1 MELKTTL
8 TKFFNK
14 EQKEMIK
21 IDVELVSLRSHI
33 ENSLMQSLQAALV
46 MKLVQ
51 EIGPEVSKKIFL
63 DKKFMDR
70 VKENIEFLAAKKALQ
85 TRLDEV

>member
-1 MELKTTL
+1 MELKTTI

-21 IDVELVSLRSHI
+21 IDAELVLLRSHI
-33 ENSLMQSLQAALV
+33 DYSLTQSLQAALV
-46 MKLVQ
+46 MKFVE
-51 EIGPEVSKKIFL
+51 EIAPEVSKKIFL
-63 DKKFMDR
+63 DKKFMDK

-85 TRLDEV
+85 TRLDEI

>member
-21 IDVELVSLRSHI
+21 IDAELVLLRFHVDYSLI
-33 ENSLMQSLQAALV
+33 QSLQAALV
-46 MKLVQ
+46 MKLVE

>member
-21 IDVELVSLRSHI
+21 IDAELVLLRSHI
-33 ENSLMQSLQAALV
+33 DYSLMQNLQAALV
-46 MKLVQ
+46 MKLVE

>member
-1 MELKTTL
+1 MELKTTI

-21 IDVELVSLRSHI
+21 IDAELVLLRSHI
-33 ENSLMQSLQAALV
+33 DYSLMQSLQSALV
-46 MKLVQ
+46 MKLVE
-51 EIGPEVSKKIFL
+51 EIAPEVSKKIFL

-85 TRLDEV
+85 TRLDEI